1 MRKLSVIEVKKLTQ
15 GQIAFRWW
23 SYKLR
28 LDFKSCG
35 SNCSTR
41 YCYTL
46 SATTLVSVIIRSYL
60 YCARSL
66 TLLWSYTVHNIQWN
80 MWACCHLIEV
90 ECTTPAKLHLNVKTN
105 EAYIHQEDMKRII
118 THIILCIKNGVRLPK
133 RRK

>member
-1 MRKLSVIEVKKLTQ
+1 MRKLTLTEVKKLTQ
-15 GQIAFRWW
+15 SQISFRWW

-28 LDFKSCG
+28 LDLKSCG
-35 SNCSTR
+35 PNCSTR
-41 YCYTL
+41 YCYIP